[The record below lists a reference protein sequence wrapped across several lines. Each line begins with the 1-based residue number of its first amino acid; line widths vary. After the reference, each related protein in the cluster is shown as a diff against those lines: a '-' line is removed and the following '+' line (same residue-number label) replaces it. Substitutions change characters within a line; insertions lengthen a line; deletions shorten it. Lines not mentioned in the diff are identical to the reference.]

1 MTKLSGSINQNT
13 VLSGSIGMTGKL
25 SGNMKSSTSGAKT
38 YSELPD
44 KPMIEGVTL
53 EGNKSADDLK
63 LQRPIEI
70 ASEHDIDDMF
80 WGID

>member
-1 MTKLSGSINQNT
+1 MTKLTGQIKQGQTLIGSLQT
-13 VLSGSIGMTGKL
+13 ALG
-25 SGNMKSSTSGAKT
+25 GAKT
-38 YSELPD
+38 YAELPD

-63 LQRPIEI
+63 LQKTIEI

>member
-1 MTKLSGSINQNT
+1 
-13 VLSGSIGMTGKL
+13 
-25 SGNMKSSTSGAKT
+25 
-38 YSELPD
+38 
-44 KPMIEGVTL
+44 MIEGVTL

-63 LQRPIEI
+63 LQKTIEI